1 MPPDFLLFTR
11 LPLLCFRGGIG
22 TPLHAIVC
30 GLFSAAGFFTLFT
43 CLPLLCFCGGIGMRI
58 PLAGMMGVVSYLSH
72 EFLNLPQSSWL
83 GQALQLFVQAEI
95 EKRIRGRAH
104 ILALKERSCNEFW
117 LEVQRWKI
125 CSIRQGMI
133 NLVGLLGKDRGE
145 ILVSGHESKEAQQ
158 SNSSG
163 SEHEEEVEDHDELFV
178 AHNDSIVIPETRQ
191 ETILEFQQVRD
202 NNIEEGVQCDELST
216 PTIRKFEDIGIGLH
230 SNLVFHMYTTS
241 TNTIICAFTNMLKVP

>member
-117 LEVQRWKI
+117 LEGA
-125 CSIRQGMI
+125 S
-133 NLVGLLGKDRGE
+133 NN
-145 ILVSGHESKEAQQ
+145 ILVKCLTLFWPFFNKFLLTQQ
-158 SNSSG
+158 FNDG
-163 SEHEEEVEDHDELFV
+163 KFAVFV
-178 AHNDSIVIPETRQ
+178 KAWANWGYFLIFFLTWS
-191 ETILEFQQVRD
+191 
-202 NNIEEGVQCDELST
+202 
-216 PTIRKFEDIGIGLH
+216 
-230 SNLVFHMYTTS
+230 
-241 TNTIICAFTNMLKVP
+241 